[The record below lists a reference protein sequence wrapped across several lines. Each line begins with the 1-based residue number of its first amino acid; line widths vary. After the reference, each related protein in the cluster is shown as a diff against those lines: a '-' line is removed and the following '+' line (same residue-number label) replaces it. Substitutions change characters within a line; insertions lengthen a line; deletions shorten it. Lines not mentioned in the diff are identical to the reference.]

1 MVRVPHHDPEH
12 GRRVRAVSLWNR
24 QVERQKARC
33 VRPDPKKISAHN
45 AAKTIHFKHVQS
57 ARWKPSV
64 AFKNTDRGQYGDS
77 PCEISFS
84 LTTLWTPLTAISR
97 GSPREIIS
105 SVETLKTA
113 LAPISWGE
121 CSGLSATLWSNLST
135 ETAHVSRA

>member
-1 MVRVPHHDPEH
+1 M
-12 GRRVRAVSLWNR
+12 GRRVMAVSLSNWSNR
-24 QVERQKARC
+24 QVELQKAPC
-33 VRPDPKKISAHN
+33 VSPDPKKISAHN

-113 LAPISWGE
+113 LAPISWGK
-121 CSGLSATLWSNLST
+121 CSGLSATLWSHLST
-135 ETAHVSRA
+135 ETAHVRRA